1 MSYLLDAT
9 QAALRSMVKAA
20 VSLFLFSRPNIEN
33 LIFSPRVEDDGASC
47 KLSVVV
53 QIFVTSYHSNLNVFL
68 PVCKRAFAAQLEI
81 LEKWI
86 RVLKAGCTVLLACF
100 RYETSKMQNQYNDF
114 KIRDVHLKY
123 VLASYTDR

>member
-53 QIFVTSYHSNLNVFL
+53 QIFVTS
-68 PVCKRAFAAQLEI
+68 
-81 LEKWI
+81 
-86 RVLKAGCTVLLACF
+86 
-100 RYETSKMQNQYNDF
+100 
-114 KIRDVHLKY
+114 
-123 VLASYTDR
+123 